1 MEFNSNGIIHKSMKS
16 LLKYVQ
22 GETFPTV
29 YKVEYHHST
38 RTYIKYINLPM
49 SFDIET
55 SSFYVGDK
63 KCSCMYIWQFGING
77 HVCYGRTWEQFSL
90 FMEKL
95 SILLGLGDKQRA
107 VIYVHNLA
115 YEFQFIKD
123 LFDWESVFARE
134 TRHPMYARSSTG
146 YEFRCSYTLSGS
158 SLEQTAKDC
167 TKYKCAKRVGLLDYD
182 KLRTYKTYLTPDEIE
197 YSVYDVICV
206 MNYIKEE
213 MERYSNSIVKIP
225 MTKTGKVRLRC
236 REHLLSPE
244 NRKQYRQIIKGLTL
258 TYNEYKMLRDSFQ
271 GGFTHSN
278 WCEVGFVHENV
289 GSRDFTSSYPT
300 VMIAEPF
307 PMSKGEE
314 IHLQSIKE
322 MKELSKTHLMI
333 FNVHFNEIKP
343 KFKYDHYLSSSK
355 CFRLNEDMHRIPL
368 CEKSKNCRVDNG
380 RIIEAL
386 DVYTTITNI
395 DFEII
400 EKDYDIEGV
409 TFFTGYKYRKGY
421 LPKQFVEIII
431 ELYEQ
436 KTTLKDVEDKIV
448 EYMLSKADLNSLY
461 GMTVTDIIND
471 TIEFSGGEW
480 LDHPTNK
487 DQAEEIIEKYNKD
500 PKRFLFYPWGVFVT
514 AYARR
519 NLWSGILELGPDYI
533 YSDTDSVKYI
543 NDEKHGDYFNK
554 YNAWITKRL
563 QTACEYHGIN
573 PDRVCPVTIKGK
585 KKPLGVWDDEAHETP
600 IGKMYARIFK
610 TLGAKRYM
618 KEYWD
623 QSKGSWQL
631 EITIAGVSKRKGS
644 EFMNKHCEDAFN
656 LFENYLTIP
665 EDYSGRLIST
675 YIDEGI
681 DCTITDYQGN
691 VTDIRAHSG
700 IHMEKSEYNLTLT
713 DIYLKLLEGRTEELI
728 S

>member
-1 MEFNSNGIIHKSMKS
+1 MEFTPDGVIHKSLKS
-16 LLKYVQ
+16 FLKYISE
-22 GETFPTV
+22 ETFPTV
-29 YKVEYHHST
+29 YKVEYQHSI
-38 RTYIKYINLPM
+38 RTYIRYINVPM

-55 SSFYVGDK
+55 SSFYVGDE
-63 KCSCMYIWQFGING
+63 KCSCMYIWQFGVNG

-95 SILLGLGDKQRA
+95 SVLLGLGDKQRA

-134 TRHPMYARSSTG
+134 TRHPMYARSNTG

-167 TKYKCAKRVGLLDYD
+167 IKYKCAKKVGFLDYD
-182 KLRTYKTYLTPDEIE
+182 KIRTYKTFLTTEEIE
-197 YSVYDVICV
+197 YCVYDVICV

-236 REHLLSPE
+236 KDHLLGPE
-244 NRKQYRQIIKGLTL
+244 NRKKYRQIIKRLTL

-271 GGFTHSN
+271 GGFTHAN
-278 WCEVGFVHENV
+278 WCEVGFVHNNV

-314 IHLQSIKE
+314 IHLSSVEE

-333 FNVHFNEIKP
+333 FNVHFDSIKP
-343 KFKYDHYLSSSK
+343 KFKYEHYLSSSK
-355 CFRLNEDMHRIPL
+355 CFRLNADMHRIPL
-368 CEKSKNCRVDNG
+368 GEKSKDCRVDNG
-380 RIIEAL
+380 RIIEAQDL
-386 DVYTTITNI
+386 YTTITNI

-400 EKDYDIEGV
+400 EKDYEIEGV

-421 LPKQFVEIII
+421 LPKQFVEIIV
-431 ELYEQ
+431 ELYEK
-436 KTTLKDVEDKIV
+436 KTTLKDVEEKVV
-448 EYMLSKADLNSLY
+448 EYMLSKADLNSLF
-461 GMTVTDIIND
+461 GMAVTDIIND
-471 TIEFSGGEW
+471 TIEFSGGTW
-480 LDHPTNK
+480 LNHPTNK
-487 DQAEEIIEKYNKD
+487 DQEEEIIEKYNKN
-500 PKRFLFYPWGVFVT
+500 PKRTLFYPWGVFVT

-519 NLWSGILELGPDYI
+519 NLWSGILELGSDYI

-543 NDEKHGDYFNK
+543 NDEKHRDYFDRYNK
-554 YNAWITKRL
+554 WITNKL
-563 QTACEYHGIN
+563 IMACNYQGID
-573 PDRVCPVTIKGK
+573 PARVTPVTIKGK
-585 KKPLGVWDDEAHETP
+585 KKPLGVWDDESHDTP
-600 IGKMYARIFK
+600 IGKMYARRFK

-618 KEYWD
+618 KEYWND
-623 QSKGSWQL
+623 KNKTWDL
-631 EITIAGVSKRKGS
+631 EITIAGVSKKKGS
-644 EFMNKHCEDAFN
+644 EFMNDHKDEAFQ
-656 LFENYLTIP
+656 LFDNYLTIP

-681 DCTITDYQGN
+681 DCTVTDYQGN
-691 VTDIRAHSG
+691 VTDIQAHSG
-700 IHMEKSEYNLTLT
+700 IHMEKSDYNLTLT
-713 DIYLKLLEGRTEELI
+713 EIYLKLLEGRTEELI
-728 S
+728 A